1 MRIFLII
8 VIAFVVLLTLFI
20 LVVKYDKNTKEK
32 RTFIGFWK
40 WVTGRKKPS
49 PEQVNPI
56 PNEPKNPWLKNLGI
70 WFKKLFT
77 AIGNFFVSLFLG
89 SPEKRIERK
98 QRKEKKRAEK
108 ADWRRVRKAH
118 KERMMSIKEEE
129 KRAKAARAEPS
140 FFQKLFDDII
150 EGRKERRRRKRERLQ
165 GLPPV
170 PTFWEIVRKNF
181 DEWLERKKKR
191 RAEKRLAR
199 EEKKEEERRRKEEQG
214 EEETPEKVSGWS
226 MFLNFIFI
234 AIGELVLY
242 TFTENVWICLAAL
255 AAGFILY
262 ITISFIWL
270 GIITRRAKEDI
281 NYTFLEKGEGKLI
294 MSGENVVRI
303 LSNFSNGYFNDHG
316 IWVDCEGHPEW
327 MPNYGPLFKE
337 AGIVRYG
344 DYPVDQIYEF
354 MEEFSEYVRGEIKEA
369 RETSG
374 NKKDLV
380 QLYAMTKKQVKVN
393 SFKRFYVNAIEI
405 KNIEMKGE
413 TKIDMILIVTYRV
426 INIVKALF
434 KIKPDGIV
442 LSQAAIATKAAVGDV
457 MKDFES
463 YQYFRDQVNKADQEV
478 KKGEEE
484 DYDPIFIG
492 KIREKSDEITANG
505 LGLVIDKIEL
515 AHYDLSLGEPGDE
528 ELEKSMKADVIATNL
543 GKAYATK
550 RKAEQDADAN
560 YAEAMVEKLGQG
572 NAANIMALQQIK
584 DTQLKVYN
592 SPVTPVVSVDDDKN
606 KSGGNKS

>member
-20 LVVKYDKNTKEK
+20 LIVKYDKNTKEK

-70 WFKKLFT
+70 WFKNLFSS
-77 AIGNFFVSLFLG
+77 IYNFFVSLFLG
-89 SPEKRIERK
+89 SPEERKERK

-140 FFQKLFDDII
+140 FFHKLINDII
-150 EGRKERRRRKRERLQ
+150 EGRRERRKRKRERLQ

-170 PTFWEIVRKNF
+170 PTFTEIVRKNF
-181 DEWLERKKKR
+181 DEWLERFKR
-191 RAEKRLAR
+191 RR
-199 EEKKEEERRRKEEQG
+199 EERRRKKEEKEAEERRRKEEQG

-226 MFLNFIFI
+226 MFFNFLFI
-234 AIGELVLY
+234 AIGELILY
-242 TFTENVWICLAAL
+242 TFTENVWICLGAL

-262 ITISFIWL
+262 IAVSFIWL

-294 MSGENVVRI
+294 MAGENVVRI
-303 LSNFSNGYFNDHG
+303 LSNFSNGYFNDRG
-316 IWVDCEGHPEW
+316 IWVDCKDHPEW

-369 RETSG
+369 KENSG

-442 LSQAAIATKAAVGDV
+442 LSQAAIATKTAVGDV

-463 YQYFRDQVNKADQEV
+463 YQYFRDQVNKADQEGLFV
-478 KKGEEE
+478 K
-484 DYDPIFIG
+484 DV
-492 KIREKSDEITANG
+492 REKSNDITEDG

-515 AHYDLSLGEPGDE
+515 AYYDLSLGEPGDE
-528 ELEKSMKADVIATNL
+528 ELEKSMKADVIAKNL
-543 GKAYATK
+543 GKAYKTK
-550 RKAEQDADAN
+550 RTAEQEADAD
-560 YAEAMVEKLGQG
+560 YAQAMVEKLGQG